1 MTEEQLIQLATSV
14 GNDTIRELDSE
25 RIARVVLERLATEPV
40 GRVGRSRAIAIRVSL
55 GVAAAAAAILL
66 FMQSPAPPTPAK
78 EPVTVL
84 HELDD
89 LTVSELEVL
98 LETLPPAAGDAA
110 HPDPASVEELDAQSL
125 ERLLRSL
132 EG

>member
-55 GVAAAAAAILL
+55 GVAAAAAILL

-110 HPDPASVEELDAQSL
+110 HPDPASVEELDAKSL